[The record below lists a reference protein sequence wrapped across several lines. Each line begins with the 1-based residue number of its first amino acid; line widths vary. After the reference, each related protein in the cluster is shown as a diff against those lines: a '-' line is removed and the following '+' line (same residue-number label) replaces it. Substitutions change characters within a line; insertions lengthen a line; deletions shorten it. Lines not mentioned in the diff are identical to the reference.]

1 MHNGGDGGV
10 GSPGTEIG
18 AMLRICPNGER
29 RRDALRMVEYG
40 GDPWETVMRSFV
52 WRSWVAY
59 DDTPTPE
66 QWREIGRCNGV
77 VIR

>member
-1 MHNGGDGGV
+1 MAGAGDRLRVSQNV
-10 GSPGTEIG
+10 GQ
-18 AMLRICPNGER
+18 
-29 RRDALRMVEYG
+29 RRDALRMIERG

-59 DDTPTPE
+59 DDTLTAE
-66 QWREIGRCNGV
+66 QWRKIGRFNGA